1 MQKQRIELELAE
13 SRARIGSEILEK
25 AQRNQEDSIHI
36 DQALQRKVLLMVH
49 STSFFK
55 KINTYS
61 RGIMHRTIFNFYIML
76 NFELF
81 LFFISSVIPISHYYN

>member
-55 KINTYS
+55 KINTFSIGQWLYCAS
-61 RGIMHRTIFNFYIML
+61 
-76 NFELF
+76 
-81 LFFISSVIPISHYYN
+81 YNLLLLYNVKF

>member
-36 DQALQRKVLLMVH
+36 DQANEFAHSCQNVDIMGRAFLEGGLICSNMIKV
-49 STSFFK
+49 
-55 KINTYS
+55 I
-61 RGIMHRTIFNFYIML
+61 G
-76 NFELF
+76 EGQG
-81 LFFISSVIPISHYYN
+81 

>member
-55 KINTYS
+55 KINTYTLC
-61 RGIMHRTIFNFYIML
+61 IVQPLT
-76 NFELF
+76 
-81 LFFISSVIPISHYYN
+81 FIQC